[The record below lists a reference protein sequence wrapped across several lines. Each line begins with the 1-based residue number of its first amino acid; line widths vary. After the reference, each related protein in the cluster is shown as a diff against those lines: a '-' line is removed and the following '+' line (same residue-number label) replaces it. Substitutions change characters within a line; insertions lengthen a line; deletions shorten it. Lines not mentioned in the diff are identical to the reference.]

1 MARKITDILSDTR
14 AAIKTRVAEIY
25 TYIHNEISTDAN
37 LNLTSNSNVA
47 DWELWAGVMAV
58 TSKVQ
63 EDITDQA
70 KVDITAIKN
79 SGIGANKTFFAS
91 EWKKFQY
98 GDALLVDDETKKYYY
113 AVPDESKQII
123 KRLAI
128 FQGINSWEVKVAKE
142 TAGVPG
148 PLTTDELNA
157 FKGFVDKT
165 APPGPIIPVISRAS
179 DKIRAEFTVYYDA
192 LVPLVQV
199 KASVEAAY
207 MAYINAVD
215 IEGDSRYY
223 ITKHIDALQSADGV
237 VDVEK
242 GVVQARID
250 EDALSDVNRFY
261 DPLSGY
267 LEIDGAYTLA
277 TLLTYEVA

>member
-1 MARKITDILSDTR
+1 MARKITEILSDLR
-14 AAIKTRVAEIY
+14 SALKTRVSDIY

-47 DWELWAGVMAV
+47 DWELWAQVMAIS
-58 TSKVQ
+58 SKVQ

-142 TAGVPG
+142 NAGVPE

-242 GVVQARID
+242 GVIQARID
-250 EDALSDVNRFY
+250 EDALSNVSRFY

-267 LEIDGAYTLA
+267 LEIDGGYTLA